1 MYRPT
6 ISDVLNG
13 REISPVTLREECML
27 RAFEN
32 RVLILR
38 PEMEE
43 VTQEYKILHNYELQ
57 YSGVPRN
64 EFSEGRRF
72 NKFN

>member
-1 MYRPT
+1 
-6 ISDVLNG
+6 
-13 REISPVTLREECML
+13 ML
-27 RAFEN
+27 RAFKN

-43 VTQEYKILHNYELQ
+43 VTQDYKILHNYELQ

-64 EFSEGRRF
+64 FFGGKGVQQIQLRTERTG
-72 NKFN
+72 NWGH